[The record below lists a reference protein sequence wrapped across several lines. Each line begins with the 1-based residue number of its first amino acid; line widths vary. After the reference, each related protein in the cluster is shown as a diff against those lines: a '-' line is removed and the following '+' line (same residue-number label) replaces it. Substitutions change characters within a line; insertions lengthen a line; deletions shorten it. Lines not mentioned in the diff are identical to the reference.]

1 MCLSDLLLHE
11 YQRNVI
17 AIELV
22 VSCDGLARMPLWP
35 RSNLPAASCT
45 LRVCVHRRIHSDC
58 VFLVVFVAFFFM
70 FLLFVLFVQESPPT
84 ASPCTYSSPV
94 RVALC
99 GSIGNTHDFTIGFSF
114 LGTLV

>member
-1 MCLSDLLLHE
+1 MGWLACHCGHAQTCRLL
-11 YQRNVI
+11 R
-17 AIELV
+17 ARC
-22 VSCDGLARMPLWP
+22 VSVCIGASTLTAFLMLFL
-35 RSNLPAASCT
+35 LP
-45 LRVCVHRRIHSDC
+45 
-58 VFLVVFVAFFFM
+58 FFM